1 MSNNSKKFLKTKYV
15 NYSSRTYYI
24 VRKHKL
30 IFMLLITFHNVLLKQ
45 QQLVKISYYR
55 KNLRLDAKEKETM
68 KNMNDSSSL
77 YYLQHHPLQIYTPP
91 HPSHFQILFAT
102 YTITH
107 MSHTALYILHIWKN
121 TFKKLEAIKSML
133 FPPRKKI
140 RMITTFR
147 KSTWKLCISVGKT
160 NTVIRR

>member
-91 HPSHFQILFAT
+91 HPAPPLPLPLS
-102 YTITH
+102 
-107 MSHTALYILHIWKN
+107 N
-121 TFKKLEAIKSML
+121 TFCHIYHYTHVTYCSVHTTYMKKHI
-133 FPPRKKI
+133 
-140 RMITTFR
+140 
-147 KSTWKLCISVGKT
+147 
-160 NTVIRR
+160 

>member
-91 HPSHFQILFAT
+91 HPAPPT
-102 YTITH
+102 PP
-107 MSHTALYILHIWKN
+107 
-121 TFKKLEAIKSML
+121 TFKYFLPHIPLHTCHILLCTYYIYEKTHLKNSKL
-133 FPPRKKI
+133 
-140 RMITTFR
+140 
-147 KSTWKLCISVGKT
+147 
-160 NTVIRR
+160 